1 MYDSIPDPLDPKLR
15 AKVDEIVK
23 YLFSAPPRAI
33 IPLLNTIFHL
43 DLDPDIVS
51 LRFVQN
57 EFIEEF
63 RVKVPDLV
71 MSVTNSDQD
80 EQTIHIEVQT
90 RNSSEIH
97 IRMFTYGYHI
107 ANSMP
112 EEKNGQIILRFP
124 KQVVVFIEENTAI
137 PDTLSLTLILPD
149 ESEAEYCIPAFK
161 LWEYTPEEFI
171 HEELYILLP
180 LSIFRFRKKLE
191 SLKRSGKLTLKEI
204 ESMGEIMIQRMSFLV
219 SEVNALYL
227 DGKIDEKT
235 RDIIFSATKEIS
247 NYINAKYLKRKPI
260 QKKVTNMIKSVM
272 EEVKKEGY
280 KEGEK
285 KGIEKGIERGI
296 EKGIEKGR
304 KEGMLI
310 IAKKLLAKGMDLDM
324 VSEMT
329 ELPKDLLLKIQ
340 S

>member
-1 MYDSIPDPLDPKLR
+1 MYDSIPDPLDPHLR

-23 YLFSAPPRAI
+23 YLFSAPPKAI
-33 IPLLNTIFHL
+33 IPLLNAIFHL
-43 DLDPDIVS
+43 DLDPENVT

-63 RVKVPDLV
+63 RIKMPDLV
-71 MSVTNSDQD
+71 MSVTHTERD
-80 EQTIHIEVQT
+80 EQTVHIEVQT

-107 ANSMP
+107 ANSRP

-124 KQVVVFIEENTAI
+124 KQVVVFIEENSAI
-137 PDTLSLTLILPD
+137 PDTIGLTLILPD
-149 ESEAEYCIPAFK
+149 ESEAHYCIPTFK
-161 LWEYTPEEFI
+161 LWKFTPEELI
-171 HEELYILLP
+171 HEELHILLP
-180 LSIFRFRKKLE
+180 LSIFRFRKNLE
-191 SLKRSGKLTLKEI
+191 SLKSSGNLTLKEI
-204 ESMGEIMIQRMSFLV
+204 ESIGEIMIQRMSFLI
-219 SEVNALYL
+219 SEVNALYI

-272 EEVKKEGY
+272 EEVKEEGY

-285 KGIEKGIERGI
+285 I
-296 EKGIEKGR
+296 GR
-304 KEGMLI
+304 MEGRMEGMI
-310 IAKKLLAKGMDLDM
+310 KIAKKLLARGMDPDT

-329 ELPKDLLLKIQ
+329 ELPKDLLLKMQ

>member
-1 MYDSIPDPLDPKLR
+1 MYDSIPDPLDPHLR

-23 YLFSAPPRAI
+23 YLFSAPPKAI
-33 IPLLNTIFHL
+33 IPLINAMFHL
-43 DLDPDIVS
+43 DLDPENVT

-63 RVKVPDLV
+63 RIKMPDLV
-71 MSVTNSDQD
+71 MSVSHTERG
-80 EQTIHIEVQT
+80 EQIIHIEVQT

-97 IRMFTYGYHI
+97 IRMFAYGYHI
-107 ANSMP
+107 ANSRP

-124 KQVVVFIEENTAI
+124 KQVVVFIEENSAI
-137 PDTLSLTLILPD
+137 PDSIGLTLILPD
-149 ESEAEYCIPAFK
+149 ESEAKYCIPTFK
-161 LWEYTPEEFI
+161 LWEFTPEEFI

-191 SLKRSGKLTLKEI
+191 SLKSSGNLTLQEI
-204 ESMGEIMIQRMSFLV
+204 ESVGDIMIQRMSFLI
-219 SEVNALYL
+219 SEVNALYI

-247 NYINAKYLKRKPI
+247 SYINAKYLQRKPI
-260 QKKVTNMIKSVM
+260 QKKVTRMIKSVM
-272 EEVKKEGY
+272 EEVKKEGF

-285 KGIEKGIERGI
+285 KGIQEGI

-304 KEGMLI
+304 MEGMI
-310 IAKKLLAKGMDLDM
+310 QIAKKLLARGMDLDT

-340 S
+340 Y